1 MKKLALSVVALMVAT
16 GGATLGAVGCSSSSS
31 SGSPAT
37 GDSGTEPDVTAGD
50 SGTPEDSS
58 TNTDTGTPEG
68 DSSTPMEA
76 AACTTD
82 ASIAVGVDT
91 DAGFAVNQPCSDC
104 INTSC
109 GQPACSC
116 ITDTNIVALDDAGD
130 NTTACGE
137 YVGCVYQGLVGF
149 VQANPDAGAMALTTA
164 LGQAQMQC
172 NTALSTPMASKGDG
186 DQLIGCVA
194 SMCASSCL
202 Q

>member
-31 SGSPAT
+31 AGGTA
-37 GDSGTEPDVTAGD
+37 DSGTTEMDATGGD

-91 DAGFAVNQPCSDC
+91 DAGFVVNTACSDC

-109 GQPACSC
+109 GPQACSC

-137 YVGCVYQGLVGF
+137 YVGCVYQGLVAF
-149 VQANPDAGAMALTTA
+149 VQANPDAGATALTTA
-164 LGQAQMQC
+164 LGQAQTQC
-172 NTALSTPMASKGDG
+172 NTALSTPTASKGDG
-186 DQLIGCVA
+186 DGLIGCVA
-194 SMCASSCL
+194 SMCPTQCL